1 MGGKEGGERGRKGLE
16 GWPSALMENLCSVST
31 TLSVSLQPPVTPA
44 TGESNASD
52 LHRHPH
58 IPNHTQGRTAGWRNG
73 EKEGGQARTNCKI
86 NPFTKKKKRILIF
99 HKKPI
104 I

>member
-1 MGGKEGGERGRKGLE
+1 MEGKEGGERGRKGLK
-16 GWPSALMENLCSVST
+16 GWPSALMEDLCFVST

-44 TGESNASD
+44 TGEPNTSD

-58 IPNHTQGRTAGWRNG
+58 IPNHTQGRTPGWRDG
-73 EKEGGQARTNCKI
+73 EKEGGQTRTNCKT
-86 NPFTKKKKRILIF
+86 NPFTEKKRILIF
-99 HKKPI
+99 HMKPI